1 MRVAG
6 KVPGILYGAD
16 KPAVPIELDHQ
27 ALSRHLKME
36 AFHAS
41 ILDMSL
47 EGAKQQVLLRDVQM
61 HPFRQIVLHV
71 DFQRVDKSKKI
82 HMKVPLH
89 FINAE
94 ICPGVKIGGG
104 IVNHVFNELEIQCLP
119 DDLPEFI
126 TVDLAKLD
134 IGHSMHINE
143 VAMPKGVEPIPR
155 IKKDNPAIVTVQ
167 VPRAVVEAEETAA
180 APTTEITG
188 QAPVDAAAAKE
199 GEERNRLL
207 QFGRLFRLRWIDRHA
222 RTSLMASACGS
233 AIGIGRP
240 WNAAHQSDQADRLA
254 LAQCHD
260 LGRVQRQRRNVA
272 QRAGAGP
279 QPVLRSRRVLGD
291 AQGAAVQQADTIVDG
306 DRGGHFAADHQNGR
320 SGPFLI
326 IAQDSG
332 DQVFGFHPQA
342 HGRLIQEKN
351 SIAKKT

>member
-1 MRVAG
+1 MKIEFTAFPRSAQGTGASRRMRVAG

-188 QAPVDAAAAKE
+188 QAPVDAAAAK
-199 GEERNRLL
+199 
-207 QFGRLFRLRWIDRHA
+207 
-222 RTSLMASACGS
+222 
-233 AIGIGRP
+233 
-240 WNAAHQSDQADRLA
+240 
-254 LAQCHD
+254 
-260 LGRVQRQRRNVA
+260 
-272 QRAGAGP
+272 
-279 QPVLRSRRVLGD
+279 
-291 AQGAAVQQADTIVDG
+291 DG
-306 DRGGHFAADHQNGR
+306 DKAGDKGDKKAA
-320 SGPFLI
+320 
-326 IAQDSG
+326 G
-332 DQVFGFHPQA
+332 D
-342 HGRLIQEKN
+342 
-351 SIAKKT
+351 KKEAGKKD